1 MNVIRQYF
9 HKVGFQIVLLLILL
23 SALGCASTATRL
35 ASLKANYNEGK
46 WGYVLGTVSAKGAY
60 SADEVI
66 KAAGNDTLTADQAK
80 LIKARALIHVFIQDK
95 LAASADASNDPDVA
109 KALKLI
115 RELFGKDYILN
126 WMNVEM
132 MASIA
137 DYFYLIKNYPAA
149 FEAYDYLLNY
159 ANFESL
165 NASHR
170 QYIRLWVEMRLQLDD
185 MKTSDAYIKYAKK
198 KFKKT
203 YEVVVK
209 KFADDIGV
217 VRAGVIILA
226 DEGQPRAA
234 IQRAMLARFT
244 AAKNPKTQKQ
254 FVEEID
260 ALVSSI
266 LNRLSDGGEKKR
278 LESEYNL
285 FRKGWDAATLATSN

>member
-1 MNVIRQYF
+1 M
-9 HKVGFQIVLLLILL
+9 
-23 SALGCASTATRL
+23 
-35 ASLKANYNEGK
+35 KANYNEGK

-198 KFKKT
+198 K
-203 YEVVVK
+203 EVKVLSGLGRAPLDPKAIEWFYANGIPARGDMKAAPTPGCVDLCVTLLRLYGTK
-209 KFADDIGV
+209 SFADAV
-217 VRAGVIILA
+217 A
-226 DEGQPRAA
+226 P
-234 IQRAMLARFT
+234 T
-244 AAKNPKTQKQ
+244 
-254 FVEEID
+254 
-260 ALVSSI
+260 
-266 LNRLSDGGEKKR
+266 LSLLDHGTEK
-278 LESEYNL
+278 
-285 FRKGWDAATLATSN
+285 